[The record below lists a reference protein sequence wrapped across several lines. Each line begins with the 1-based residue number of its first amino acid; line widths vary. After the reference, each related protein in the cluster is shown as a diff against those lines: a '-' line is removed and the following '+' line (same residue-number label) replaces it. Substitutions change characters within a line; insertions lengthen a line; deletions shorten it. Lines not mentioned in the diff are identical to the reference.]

1 VDVFHGDA
9 SGLQVARAEDDAV
22 EVHAESLPKRVGLGG
37 VVAAQRG
44 VAAAGEDD
52 LRAGLLRREHEVG
65 RYLAVYLDRF
75 PLWEAARVG
84 KELESG

>member
-1 VDVFHGDA
+1 M
-9 SGLQVARAEDDAV
+9 AEDDAV
-22 EVHAESLPKRVGLGG
+22 EVRAESIPKRVGLGG

-52 LRAGLLRREHEVG
+52 LRAGLLRREREVG

-75 PLWEAARVG
+75 PLREAARVG
-84 KELESG
+84 KDVESG